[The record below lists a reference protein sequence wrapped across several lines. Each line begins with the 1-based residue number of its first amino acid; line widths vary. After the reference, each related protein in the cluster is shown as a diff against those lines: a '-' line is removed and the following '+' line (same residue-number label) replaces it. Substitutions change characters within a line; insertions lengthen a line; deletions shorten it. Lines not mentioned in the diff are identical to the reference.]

1 MKYAKLS
8 SIRLMVVSL
17 LAFCSFGLSA
27 AQAQD
32 RHVLVNNESSYTLVR
47 FYASNVGTNDWQE
60 DILGRGVLAPGY
72 YVNVNIDD
80 GTGYCHFDLKA
91 AFSSGQE
98 VIRRNVDICTV
109 LSWTIYDHW
118 NTFN

>member
-8 SIRLMVVSL
+8 SIRLMAVSL
-17 LAFCSFGLSA
+17 FAFCALSFSA

-32 RHVLVNNESSYTLVR
+32 RHVLVINETSYTLVR

-60 DILGRGVLAPGY
+60 DILGRGVLASGR

-91 AFSSGQE
+91 VFADGQQA
-98 VIRRNVDICTV
+98 IRRNVNVCTV
-109 LSWTIYDHW
+109 ASWTLYD
-118 NTFN
+118 